1 MQSSVALISKLELTQ
16 NRKLVK
22 WLKLGSI
29 QINQL
34 DSLEVLVIPDL
45 LFKFF

>member
-16 NRKLVK
+16 NQKLVK
-22 WLKLGSI
+22 RLKFGSI

-45 LFKFF
+45 LFKFS

>member
-1 MQSSVALISKLELTQ
+1 
-16 NRKLVK
+16 LVK
-22 WLKLGSI
+22 RLKLGSI

>member
-22 WLKLGSI
+22 RLKLGSI